1 MGYIEALKLSKTFG
15 GNGTPPTRAV
25 APLDLEIG
33 KNEFVALV
41 GPSGCGKSTL
51 LMMLAGLE
59 TPTTGHLVLDGETIR
74 GPHPQQAIVFQD
86 YLLFPWKTVADN
98 IAFGPR
104 MRGVGAGESAAV
116 TRRFIELVGLTGFER
131 RYPHELSGG
140 MQQRVAIARALANE
154 PKVLLM
160 DEPFGSL
167 DALTREGLQMELL
180 GIWRRARCTVV
191 FVTHSIAE
199 AIFLADRVV
208 VMSRRPGRIKA
219 DLPITLPRPRRQSIT
234 TGMAFKAY
242 EERLKQ
248 IVWEELAPVT
258 SAERIT
264 ATIKTKFTE
273 EKPPCDPA
281 GANCTPHSYS

>member
-1 MGYIEALKLSKTFG
+1 MGFIEALKVSKTFG
-15 GNGTPPTRAV
+15 GNGNGHPPTQAV
-25 APLDLEIG
+25 APLDLTIG
-33 KNEFVALV
+33 RNEFVALV

-59 TPTTGHLVLDGETIR
+59 TPTTGHLVLDGSPVR

-98 IAFGPR
+98 IAFGPEV
-104 MRGVGAGESAAV
+104 RGMGTKKAMAMADY
-116 TRRFIELVGLTGFER
+116 FIELVGLKGFEKR
-131 RYPHELSGG
+131 FPHELSGG

-167 DALTREGLQMELL
+167 DALTRESLQMELL
-180 GIWRRARCTVV
+180 NIWQQAQCTVF

-199 AIFLADRVV
+199 AIFLADRVM

-219 DLPITLPRPRRQSIT
+219 DLPISLPRPRRQAMT
-234 TGMAFKAY
+234 TCTAFKEY
-242 EERLKQ
+242 EARLKQ
-248 IVWEELAPVT
+248 IVWEELAPAPHLNENKPT
-258 SAERIT
+258 Q
-264 ATIKTKFTE
+264 E
-273 EKPPCDPA
+273 EIPCTTA
-281 GANCTPHSYS
+281 GASCAHPCCS